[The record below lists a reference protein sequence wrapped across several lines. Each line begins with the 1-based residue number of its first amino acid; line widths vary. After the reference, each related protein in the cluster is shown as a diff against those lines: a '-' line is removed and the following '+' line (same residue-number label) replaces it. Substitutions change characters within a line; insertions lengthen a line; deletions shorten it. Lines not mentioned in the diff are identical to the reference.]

1 MRNINQQELVWARQ
15 KHQNRLS
22 DGAQTFL
29 GLPQLPLFNA
39 NEVITYME
47 IVV

>member
-1 MRNINQQELVWARQ
+1 MRNINQQELVWARL
-15 KHQNRLS
+15 KHQKRQS

-29 GLPQLPLFNA
+29 GLSQLPLFNV
-39 NEVITYME
+39 NEVISHMQ